1 MKWIKKILEVDMGAL
16 IIYWILVVIVI
27 CLYGGYLLLDKLIDK
42 L

>member
-1 MKWIKKILEVDMGAL
+1 MKWIKKILEFDMGAM
-16 IIYWILVVIVI
+16 IIYWILVVTVL